1 MEDVHTDGLSVV
13 LIITLPGRM
22 VGHHLL
28 ICTGTHLPCCLL
40 RHCTQ
45 IVQEALKCRGRRT
58 WVRLLRGEM
67 RRRRAL
73 DGTALRVAQHQDEAA
88 LQRARGELQAAHHGA
103 LGMRAGVARIPQ
115 DEDVTGHGVED
126 GPARVSTPRLAF
138 GGVLIRK
145 RLHSFDDVHS
155 FNMSHA
161 RVVWIMMRRVCR
173 RGGGIAHGIAH
184 LALVASCVICAD
196 IGV

>member
-126 GPARVSTPRLAF
+126 SPQSSTVRRNTSSPAQNRLKPTLPTPRSPSKACSPSCSK
-138 GGVLIRK
+138 G
-145 RLHSFDDVHS
+145 
-155 FNMSHA
+155 A
-161 RVVWIMMRRVCR
+161 RESAQPMMAV
-173 RGGGIAHGIAH
+173 
-184 LALVASCVICAD
+184 
-196 IGV
+196 